1 MQSSAPH
8 EAAGESDSIQGR
20 GTSESRKEYLRRV
33 LDRVTELGER
43 KPAAKKEV
51 TPCIHGKT
59 TPTSQPPPPPPSY
72 DEATAL
78 GLFLDE
84 KLALDDGTTKESTSY
99 ATASSHSHDNNSRRR
114 SLRRSRPSPHTSSQ
128 EDERH
133 TQIDRPSHQQPRHH
147 RSAPKGSLVER
158 AHSLA
163 SEESVRAEMERIQR
177 DFADHDEDTSTKVSR
192 STNRSS
198 DSMYKYPPALESP
211 SINHEKGEE
220 ESESEGSLLLVTKR
234 ENLPSIKDAQSRPY
248 IG

>member
-99 ATASSHSHDNNSRRR
+99 ATASSRSHDNNSRRR

-163 SEESVRAEMERIQR
+163 SEESVRA
-177 DFADHDEDTSTKVSR
+177 
-192 STNRSS
+192 
-198 DSMYKYPPALESP
+198 DSAGRPA
-211 SINHEKGEE
+211 
-220 ESESEGSLLLVTKR
+220 
-234 ENLPSIKDAQSRPY
+234 
-248 IG
+248 